1 MQTIEQSTSGNGK
14 PEDAYRKDNPR
25 LHRVDLSET
34 VERQSCPC
42 SVSAT
47 TAILGTARMLNRLQ
61 VRSLW
66 KRHDDESLGGCGE
79 VGCLAAAAG
88 PGPGPTPPP
97 APASLNTVDLCF
109 AADRNGL
116 FTAWNAIANLADMAG
131 QVKVTIHAE
140 STDGFD
146 KGKLNNGVMEPLRQA
161 DLIE

>member
-1 MQTIEQSTSGNGK
+1 M
-14 PEDAYRKDNPR
+14 
-25 LHRVDLSET
+25 DLSET

-42 SVSAT
+42 SVSAHHRHPRHGPY
-47 TAILGTARMLNRLQ
+47 AEEVGKSVPLGRR
-61 VRSLW
+61 
-66 KRHDDESLGGCGE
+66 DEDESLGGCGE

-97 APASLNTVDLCF
+97 APARQNTVDLCF

-131 QVKVTIHAE
+131 EVKVTIHAE

-146 KGKLNNGVMEPLRQA
+146 TSKLNNGVMEPLREA